1 MHSLGVVA
9 ARGIEVAPLAGEVLM
24 VLEVGHSLVEAP
36 TFKAVADGNEF
47 FVLLLDFSDNGM
59 PVSFEL
65 GTSLVVA
72 LVALHFGRGGEVQ
85 RMDCCSQCEEWSP
98 CWLEELLAPVGHG
111 VEVALWVIYGEV
123 EGDYIFC
130 FICIFPCPHN
140 DFSAPQHLDPLGHHT
155 PSLLR
160 GDEGVNAPVV
170 ELIVVWHVNVTCLSV
185 ELSYF
190 FVAWVESSCQV
201 VDTVVSFCELLGGN
215 GDALFDCGG
224 EAEGHCLSDFTELSL
239 AEVHDGLCWSERQ
252 RGVVDAVRDIKCYK
266 F

>member
-1 MHSLGVVA
+1 MCIKQALCRLQNQEGLHLQQDSLAACLGGNITPPSSWATWPSALTHSLGVVA

-98 CWLEELLAPVGHG
+98 C
-111 VEVALWVIYGEV
+111 
-123 EGDYIFC
+123 
-130 FICIFPCPHN
+130 
-140 DFSAPQHLDPLGHHT
+140 
-155 PSLLR
+155 
-160 GDEGVNAPVV
+160 
-170 ELIVVWHVNVTCLSV
+170 
-185 ELSYF
+185 
-190 FVAWVESSCQV
+190 
-201 VDTVVSFCELLGGN
+201 
-215 GDALFDCGG
+215 
-224 EAEGHCLSDFTELSL
+224 
-239 AEVHDGLCWSERQ
+239 
-252 RGVVDAVRDIKCYK
+252 
-266 F
+266 